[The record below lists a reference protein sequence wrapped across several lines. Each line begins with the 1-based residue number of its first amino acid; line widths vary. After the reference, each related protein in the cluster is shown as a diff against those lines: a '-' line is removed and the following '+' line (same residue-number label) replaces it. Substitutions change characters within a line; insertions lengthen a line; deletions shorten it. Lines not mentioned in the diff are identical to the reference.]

1 MKLRLKQGRANQ
13 TSPPKASVRLAGA
26 TVSLP
31 DSLEVVMR
39 PFSNGFDPLTYV
51 NGPRRHRANLM
62 RGPQAVRV

>member
-13 TSPPKASVRLAGA
+13 TLPPKASVRFGAA

-51 NGPRRHRANLM
+51 NGPRRHRANLI